1 MNEKL
6 AIKLEYHHLLETLI
20 NLMDLIH
27 HHQWLQDYKM
37 RHNSEACPLYK

>member
-27 HHQWLQDYKM
+27 HHQRLQDYKM
-37 RHNSEACPLYK
+37 RHNSEARPLYK